1 VNRLDQWVCRSGGWQ
16 KFLEGQLLPWVLK
29 DVELRRDL
37 LEIGPGPGLTTDL
50 LRSRVERLTTIE
62 IDPGFAEPLK
72 QRMDG
77 TNVTVVQGDAAKMPF
92 ESGSFSALVCF
103 TMLHHVPSPAL
114 QDCLLQEACRV
125 LKPGGIFVGTD
136 SIWSVPLW
144 LFHLGDTLVA
154 VNPRTLPARL
164 EAAGFADVHIEAK
177 RTRFRFSARRPD

>member
-125 LKPGGIFVGTD
+125 LKPGGIFVGHRQ
-136 SIWSVPLW
+136 
-144 LFHLGDTLVA
+144 HLECSSLA
-154 VNPRTLPARL
+154 LPSRGHPGSRKPTHAPGTVGSRRL
-164 EAAGFADVHIEAK
+164 C
-177 RTRFRFSARRPD
+177 